1 MEISA
6 LSPGALGLPEK
17 FTDFRPAQVDALERI
32 SRSDKKVI
40 LLQAPTGSGKTLIM
54 AAMGKHLDTQVLYT
68 CHTKQLQGQVVDD
81 FPNAVELKGRANY
94 FCLKGGYTC
103 NECTS
108 ERGSSSR
115 RLCGDCKYQFCDFKT
130 SGKEMEKCPC
140 SSDCPYGIQKRRA
153 KEADL
158 AVLNM
163 AYFLNEA
170 NYSGDFSGW
179 PWVVLDEGDLT
190 ENALMNFIE
199 VTITAARIEQL
210 RIAPPKK
217 KTVAQAWFEWAEE
230 EAIPATQS
238 RLKEVEDAV
247 LAFDIKEKKELERL
261 LAKLMFLTRQKLEN
275 WAFIPSESSW
285 TFKPVFIS
293 RYAEHNLWKHG
304 ERFLI
309 MSATIISPKQFARD
323 LGLKQA
329 DIEFIDLPCT
339 FPAERRPVY
348 FAPMA
353 DMTHK
358 SKDTAWPTLVKAVD
372 RILEEHPNDKGLI
385 HTVSYPLAR
394 YIFENSSHKVRL
406 LQHDSFQRISTLERF
421 KMDNSPLVLISPSM
435 DRGVDLPHELCRF
448 LVLAKIPYPNLGDQ
462 QISRRLYSA
471 HDGPIWYAVQTI
483 RTIVQSTGRGMR
495 SEDDWCV
502 SYILDEQFRRL
513 YRQYA
518 DMFPSWWRDALTP
531 CPAFLQKEALGDSP
545 PQRLKVIIEEEE
557 EC

>member
-1 MEISA
+1 MEISTP
-6 LSPGALGLPEK
+6 SPEDLGLPEK
-17 FTDFRPAQVDALERI
+17 FREFRPAQVDALERV

-54 AAMGKHLDTQVLYT
+54 AAMGKYLDTQVLYT

-103 NECTS
+103 NECTN

-115 RLCGDCKYQFCDFKT
+115 RLCRDCNYQFCDFKVR
-130 SGKEMEKCPC
+130 GEKVDRCPC
-140 SSDCPYGIQKRRA
+140 QSECPYGLQKRA
-153 KEADL
+153 TKQADL

-163 AYFLNEA
+163 AYFLNESNFA
-170 NYSGDFSGW
+170 GDFSGW
-179 PWVVLDEGDLT
+179 PRVVLDEGDLT
-190 ENALMNFIE
+190 ENALMSFIE

-217 KTVAQAWFEWAEE
+217 KTVAEAWFEWAKD
-230 EAIPATQS
+230 EAIPAIQS
-238 RLKEVEDAV
+238 RLSDLENAV

-261 LAKLMFLTRQKLEN
+261 LAKLRFLTRQNLDN

-293 RYAEHNLWKHG
+293 RYAEYNLWKHG

-309 MSATIISPKQFARD
+309 MSATIVSPRQFARD
-323 LGLKQA
+323 LGLDED

-339 FPAERRPVY
+339 FPAERRSVH

-353 DMTHK
+353 DVTHK
-358 SKDTAWPTLVKAVD
+358 SKDTAWPKVVGAID
-372 RILEEHPNDKGLI
+372 RILDEHPSEKGLV
-385 HTVSYPLAR
+385 HTVSYPLAC
-394 YIFENSSHKVRL
+394 YVFDNSRHKVRL
-406 LQHDSFQRISTLERF
+406 LQHDPTHRISALERF
-421 KMDNSPLVLISPSM
+421 KMEDRPLVLLSPSM
-435 DRGVDLPHELCRF
+435 DRGVDLPHDLCRF
-448 LVLAKIPYPNLGDQ
+448 LILAKIPYPNLGDQ

-513 YRQYA
+513 YGQYA
-518 DMFPSWWRDALTP
+518 DMFPRWWREALAP
-531 CPAFLQKEALGDSP
+531 CPPFLVALSSSSERRWGS
-545 PQRLKVIIEEEE
+545 RYHRG
-557 EC
+557 